1 MGSPTRRTSS
11 LSPLKF
17 LRRHHFLFRTINIYK
32 ITGSAAESTK
42 THSRRRRRPGC
53 HKITNI
59 TVLCTLSLWLAY
71 LLRPSYIPI
80 INQHTQPAP
89 ATLGNLKSGRI
100 MTDSKISPF
109 SSPKLLLARLSRL
122 TSTIPGLDASLMLA
136 QYSSPL
142 VIALLLRLAA
152 FKARHPKVT
161 LVSGAGK
168 RTLTVNGGFGLAKIA
183 DGWGNAAGSIGDARV
198 VMRAFGR

>member
-1 MGSPTRRTSS
+1 MTCTPFAPFVYT
-11 LSPLKF
+11 
-17 LRRHHFLFRTINIYK
+17 NYQ
-32 ITGSAAESTK
+32 SAYST
-42 THSRRRRRPGC
+42 
-53 HKITNI
+53 
-59 TVLCTLSLWLAY
+59 CTCDP
-71 LLRPSYIPI
+71 RKPQI
-80 INQHTQPAP
+80 
-89 ATLGNLKSGRI
+89 GMI